1 MSMSSVR
8 LSLAFERKS
17 GSETRAVQIDQ
28 LVIAG
33 WTGRN
38 KAAMEA
44 HIEELEKLGVA
55 RPKSTPIYYRAAA
68 QMLTTADRIEVA
80 GGDSSGEV
88 EFMLFGMEDGLW
100 IGVGSDHTDRKLETI
115 GVTWSKQACPHPLA
129 STLWRF
135 DEVVDHWE
143 QLILRSFAI
152 EDGKPVLYQEG
163 PVTAMLPPLDLIA
176 NCPVASGKTLPAGTA
191 MYCGTLPAKGG
202 IRPAEGFTFEL
213 EDPVLKRKIGHSY
226 MTKVLPIEG

>member
-1 MSMSSVR
+1 MSSVR
-8 LSLAFERKS
+8 LSLSLESKS
-17 GSETRAVQIDQ
+17 GSEIRSVQIDQ

-68 QMLTTADRIEVA
+68 MMLTTSDSIEVA
-80 GGDSSGEV
+80 GPDSSGEV
-88 EFMLFGMEDGLW
+88 EFMVFSLADGLW
-100 IGVGSDHTDRKLETI
+100 VGVGSDHTDRKLETI
-115 GVTWSKQACPHPLA
+115 GVTWSKQACPHPVA
-129 STLWRF
+129 KTLWRM
-135 DEVVDHWE
+135 DEIADHWE
-143 QLILRSFAI
+143 QIILRSYAI
-152 EDGKPVLYQEG
+152 EGGKDVLYQEG

-176 NCPVASGKTLPAGTA
+176 NCTIAKNKALPVNTA

-202 IRPAEGFTFEL
+202 IRPAEGFVFEL
-213 EDPVLKRKIGHSY
+213 EDPVLKRKVSHRY